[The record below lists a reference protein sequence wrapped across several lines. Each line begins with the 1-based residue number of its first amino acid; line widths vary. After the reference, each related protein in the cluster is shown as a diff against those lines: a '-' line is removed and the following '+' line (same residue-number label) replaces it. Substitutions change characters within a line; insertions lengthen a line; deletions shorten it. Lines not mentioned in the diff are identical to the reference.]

1 MENTQVKVNKTGLED
16 VETSRLVEELQ
27 RRGYDVWKLETWDK
41 WDLPAW
47 DV

>member
-27 RRGYDVWKLETWDK
+27 RRGYDVWKWDD
-41 WDLPAW
+41 WDNW
-47 DV
+47 D

>member
-16 VETSRLVEELQ
+16 VETSLLVEELQ
-27 RRGYDVWKLETWDK
+27 RRGCDVWKLETWDD
-41 WDLPAW
+41 WDLSVL

>member
-16 VETSRLVEELQ
+16 VETSLLVEELQ
-27 RRGYDVWKLETWDK
+27 RRGYDVWKLETWDD
-41 WDLPAW
+41 WDLSVL